1 MEKIKVLLLLHISC
15 LLYHNNSFAPTDM
28 LICHEFLMQK
38 FSCVDSKHDFLNNL
52 VCNPF
57 NGNEGM
63 LNASVLW
70 LCACTHNYVCHAV
83 QMPYCYTY
91 QNFNLRL

>member
-15 LLYHNNSFAPTDM
+15 LLHHKNSTVPTDM
-28 LICHEFLMQK
+28 LISHEFLMQK

-63 LNASVLW
+63 LNASIQLCGCVHVLT
-70 LCACTHNYVCHAV
+70 LKCAMQYRRYIARHIKT
-83 QMPYCYTY
+83 
-91 QNFNLRL
+91 LI